1 MLEQPFQETNQ
12 GRNENEVIEE
22 TIRNA
27 ADIKTSSDFQICR
40 TCPAGKIGSKL
51 IWPALAIPLKTKD
64 TFECPS
70 VHLNY
75 LQEFLPQTKKIITIG
90 WRGMET
96 HFLKLL
102 EKALGGRQ
110 VGILVIDKDTEQAQA
125 VIQNLAAEGIAIGAA
140 IPYETGFT
148 GAIRRQQIE
157 KY

>member
-1 MLEQPFQETNQ
+1 
-12 GRNENEVIEE
+12 
-22 TIRNA
+22 
-27 ADIKTSSDFQICR
+27 
-40 TCPAGKIGSKL
+40 
-51 IWPALAIPLKTKD
+51 
-64 TFECPS
+64 
-70 VHLNY
+70 